1 MTGVMIMLKEILD
14 NEPYYSIVDKE
25 RREKVKI
32 AYVKGLDCIL
42 KCQIIDNKRLTA
54 WCQQH
59 DPNTLAPSMARTY
72 ELPSICNKESTT
84 IVLFLMSID
93 KPSEEVVNS
102 VQAAIKW
109 FDDSKILGIRV
120 EEFSTPPFQTPLRL
134 LKTDRKVVEDK
145 KASPIWARFYELG
158 THKPLFSNRK
168 SERLYS
174 MAEVDRERRAY
185 GWYTYDPQKALDAYP
200 TWQKKW
206 DPELNV
212 LKKQK

>member
-1 MTGVMIMLKEILD
+1 
-14 NEPYYSIVDKE
+14 
-25 RREKVKI
+25 
-32 AYVKGLDCIL
+32 
-42 KCQIIDNKRLTA
+42 
-54 WCQQH
+54 
-59 DPNTLAPSMARTY
+59 
-72 ELPSICNKESTT
+72 
-84 IVLFLMSID
+84 MSID
-93 KPSEEVVNS
+93 NPSKEVINS
-102 VQAAIKW
+102 VQSAVKW
-109 FDDSKILGIRV
+109 FDDSKIIGIRV
-120 EEFSTPPFQTPLRL
+120 EEFNTPPFQTPLRL

-145 KASPIWARFYELG
+145 NALPIWARFYELG

-200 TWQKKW
+200 AWQKKW